1 LPVSAEPAVVAE
13 QVEQVAPPA
22 PSAWWRRLLVIAAP
36 VAVVTLVAGLW
47 YSGILPP
54 MLGMA
59 GKPAGAAAHPPIM
72 VDLPEMVANLNS
84 DPRRPRYIKLKA
96 EVQVAR
102 RQDVAAV
109 KAAMP
114 QLQDLFQTYL
124 REQRPEDLQ
133 GAIGT
138 YRLRQELIAR
148 ADVAIAPVRIEDILF
163 VEMLVQ

>member
-1 LPVSAEPAVVAE
+1 MSGASAAAE
-13 QVEQVAPPA
+13 QVEETTPPKPPA
-22 PSAWWRRLLVIAAP
+22 WRRKLPLIAVPGAALV
-36 VAVVTLVAGLW
+36 LVAGLW
-47 YSGILPP
+47 FGGLLPR

-59 GKPAGAAAHPPIM
+59 QKSTATTHQPILVEM
-72 VDLPEMVANLNS
+72 PEMIANLNS
-84 DPRRPRYIKLKA
+84 DPRRQRYIKLKA
-96 EVQVAR
+96 EIEISR

-109 KAAMP
+109 NAAMP

-148 ADVAIAPVRIEDILF
+148 ADVTLAPVQIDDVLF
-163 VEMLVQ
+163 IEMLVQ